1 MERRQCDGKQQP
13 PPRRGRGER
22 GSFSASLLDAMY
34 RSLDEGGDDGVGAGV
49 VGATRLSSEE
59 EIKAAAP
66 PQLWWAKDAAKAK
79 LASGVGAGRSLREST
94 AVARLQLSGYASSTT
109 SSSDASSSYS
119 FSCSSA
125 STTDTESMHRR
136 RHSQTPPQKPEEV
149 DAVAD
154 SAAPPNRKAK
164 KKKSRPC
171 FPGARRRPRSAVP
184 PPPPPSGS
192 PPPPPATF
200 ACIVKAVFS
209 SSRIPWKP
217 KTPTAVPPPGK
228 SPPVPQPPGMSA
240 TSSTKASEQRSLRFC
255 PDADTSVARRRV
267 EELVRSLADV
277 DEDEDD
283 DGSDATSDLF
293 ELENLL
299 GAGGDELPVYGTTS
313 LAANLAIAQG
323 TVC

>member
-34 RSLDEGGDDGVGAGV
+34 RSLDEGGDGAGV
-49 VGATRLSSEE
+49 AGATRLSEEE

-79 LASGVGAGRSLREST
+79 QASGRSRREST
-94 AVARLQLSGYASSTT
+94 ARARPLHSGYASSTT

-125 STTDTESMHRR
+125 STTDTESMPRR
-136 RHSQTPPQKPEEV
+136 RHSQPPPQKPEEV
-149 DAVAD
+149 DADAD
-154 SAAPPNRKAK
+154 SAAPPNSKAK

-171 FPGARRRPRSAVP
+171 FPGARRQPRSAVP
-184 PPPPPSGS
+184 PPPPSSGS
-192 PPPPPATF
+192 PAPSPATF
-200 ACIVKAVFS
+200 ACIVKALFA
-209 SSRIPWKP
+209 SSRIPRKL

-228 SPPVPQPPGMSA
+228 SPPVPQPPCMSA
-240 TSSTKASEQRSLRFC
+240 TSSTKASERRSVRFC

-277 DEDEDD
+277 DEDEDE

-293 ELENLL
+293 ELENLR

-313 LAANLAIAQG
+313 LATNLAIAQG